1 MPDDPELQA
10 LRAAVD
16 DCNRRLFALLQER
29 AALAGAIGVHKRR
42 HGLPAID
49 PQREQAM
56 ASALAAAPPA
66 GPLDARALQRI
77 LDAVLLETR
86 RLVAEPPNPS

>member
-1 MPDDPELQA
+1 MPDDPELEA

-29 AALAGAIGVHKRR
+29 AALAATIGIHKRR
-42 HGLPAID
+42 QDLPALD

-56 ASALAAAPPA
+56 ARQLAEAPPA
-66 GPLDARALQRI
+66 GPLDAAALQRI
-77 LDAVLLETR
+77 LTAVLQETR
-86 RLVAEPPNPS
+86 RLVEGPDPR